1 MAPPQSDNQISAFS
15 DSDRL
20 MPGQSE
26 KFDVIEGEYIVIF
39 KNQFDSVFSDQVARR
54 VSEVRQELQNKYQ
67 ISDQSIFSRW
77 QRTTKGFA
85 AKLDSNQ
92 VDKLKNDPRVAR
104 VKPNIYYRIT
114 SNEIYNSEFIPEDTR
129 KFSRDISSNQVIP
142 WGVERVNGP
151 YNASGKTAWIMDSG
165 IDLDHPDLNVDLSRS
180 ISFIDGV
187 GPEDFNGHGTAVAG
201 ILAAIDNNTDVAG
214 VAAGAMVV
222 SVKVCQNAFPFPL
235 CPKSSVLSGIEFVSS
250 NALNHDI
257 VNFSIGS
264 TPDPDL
270 DNAVLTAAQSGIR
283 FAIGAGNDSQDAT
296 MFLLQE
302 LII

>member
-1 MAPPQSDNQISAFS
+1 
-15 DSDRL
+15 

-114 SNEIYNSEFIPEDTR
+114 SNEIYNSEFIPEDIR
-129 KFSRDISSNQVIP
+129 KFSGDISSNQVIP
-142 WGVERVNGP
+142 WGVVRVKGP
-151 YNASGKTAWIMDSG
+151 YNATGKTAWIMDSG
-165 IDLDHPDLNVDLSRS
+165 IDLDHPDLNVDLSKS
-180 ISFIDGV
+180 ISFIDGE
-187 GPEDFNGHGTAVAG
+187 GADDLNGHGTAVAG
-201 ILAAIDNNTDVAG
+201 VLAAIDNDINVAG
-214 VAAGAMVV
+214 VAANASVV
-222 SVKVCQNAFPFPL
+222 AIKVCLADFRCPL
-235 CPKSSVLSGIEFVSS
+235 SSIFSGIEYVMLSS
-250 NALNHDI
+250 TINNNRH
-257 VNFSIGS
+257 F
-264 TPDPDL
+264 
-270 DNAVLTAAQSGIR
+270 
-283 FAIGAGNDSQDAT
+283 
-296 MFLLQE
+296 
-302 LII
+302 